1 MWIGGSIH
9 LPITS
14 ELKQIRESR
23 DLIFCPQ
30 LCSLAQKRFICWFVF
45 QNLHFINSFKSL
57 SSNVSFMQF
66 IILTLSWRA
75 SFFKQAAAGWV
86 LDNWLKKK
94 KDHSLFRY
102 TFHMA
107 RFLILSSGSVQ
118 PFTSGLEDMLQRIQ
132 DKHLSCFVPGKENK
146 IDGVEE
152 MLLTYLPEYNTVL
165 NRC

>member
-94 KDHSLFRY
+94 KIIHYSDILFTWQGFWSFPLALYSHLLLGWKTCCRGFK
-102 TFHMA
+102 TSTWAVLLQEKRTKSMVLK
-107 RFLILSSGSVQ
+107 RCFL
-118 PFTSGLEDMLQRIQ
+118 
-132 DKHLSCFVPGKENK
+132 H
-146 IDGVEE
+146 
-152 MLLTYLPEYNTVL
+152 TYQNITL
-165 NRC
+165 C